1 MINYR
6 YGSSSIAKR
15 HLEQIVSAQI
25 IALSKSSESKDDQ
38 VDIMQEILDE
48 SYDTYRKKIISERCW
63 HFLLKATPINHISK
77 IPITSRPASR
87 KKMEESVLGFDDLR
101 AIPWVFS
108 WTQIRYNLSGWFGM
122 GTALDKAVKDEKNLE
137 EMKSYF
143 MQSKFFRQLL
153 DNMSFEMAR
162 SRLEISLLYS
172 KSKEEI
178 SFHNAVESEFNLLL
192 NAYKKITGYD
202 TLLERN
208 KIIDSSIRFRNPF
221 TDILNCAQSE
231 LLDRYRSVNEKNVE
245 LDNAI
250 FLSINHIAAAMQTTG

>member
-1 MINYR
+1 
-6 YGSSSIAKR
+6 
-15 HLEQIVSAQI
+15 
-25 IALSKSSESKDDQ
+25 
-38 VDIMQEILDE
+38 
-48 SYDTYRKKIISERCW
+48 
-63 HFLLKATPINHISK
+63 
-77 IPITSRPASR
+77 
-87 KKMEESVLGFDDLR
+87 
-101 AIPWVFS
+101 
-108 WTQIRYNLSGWFGM
+108 
-122 GTALDKAVKDEKNLE
+122 
-137 EMKSYF
+137 
-143 MQSKFFRQLL
+143 
-153 DNMSFEMAR
+153 MSFEMAR